1 MTENEIS
8 YEIRG
13 TIYDVYNTL
22 GPGLLESVYE
32 AGLVAELRDIR
43 GLKVVQQKHLD
54 VMYKGVTLPVE
65 FKLDLLVE
73 DKVIVELKSVEEMK
87 KVYFLQLKTY
97 LRISDKHL
105 GLLVNFNC
113 TDINKNIWRIANDL

>member
-13 TIYDVYNTL
+13 AIYEVYNTL

-32 AGLVAELRDIR
+32 AGLVTELRDIR
-43 GLKVVQQKHLD
+43 GLKVVHQENLD
-54 VMYKGVTLPVE
+54 VLYKGTKLPVD
-65 FKLDLLVE
+65 FRLDLLVE

-87 KVYFLQLKTY
+87 KVYFKQLTTY
-97 LRISDKHL
+97 LRISNKHL
-105 GLLVNFNC
+105 GILVNFNC
-113 TDINKNIWRIANDL
+113 ADINKNIWRIANNL